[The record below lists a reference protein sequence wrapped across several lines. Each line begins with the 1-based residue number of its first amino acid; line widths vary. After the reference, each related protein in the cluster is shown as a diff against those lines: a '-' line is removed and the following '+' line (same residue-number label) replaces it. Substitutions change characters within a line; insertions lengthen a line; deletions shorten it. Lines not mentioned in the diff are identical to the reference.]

1 MSAQNLT
8 LLTDLY
14 ELTMMQGYFETQE
27 NQTVIFDVFFREN
40 PNKGGYSIM
49 AGVDQVIDY
58 IKNLRFDE
66 EDIAYLRSLHCFT
79 DDFLDYLARQLDR
92 PLAQARGVSALEE
105 IDDRTF
111 FSLACYDESAGQ
123 MSALVKDLLADIFS
137 IGYKN
142 KYLSKK
148 LNMGSEDLLSRTLIN
163 TMCIFDNSYDK
174 TAIKRNLENI
184 RNFSLDG
191 FYNFRLGDVKKK
203 WDEIVVLSNSYDTVI
218 NDYDT
223 MRDFLMFLLEAIP
236 TLVNNLSVVF
246 DEESGFEL
254 FDEKGLRLNKLT
266 TLSVRQEPEED
277 LLYNL
282 VCINP
287 AAVNFYGDWQSMS
300 EQFKDIADS
309 LFVIND
315 MKSAKIS

>member
-1 MSAQNLT
+1 
-8 LLTDLY
+8 
-14 ELTMMQGYFETQE
+14 
-27 NQTVIFDVFFREN
+27 
-40 PNKGGYSIM
+40 
-49 AGVDQVIDY
+49 
-58 IKNLRFDE
+58 
-66 EDIAYLRSLHCFT
+66 
-79 DDFLDYLARQLDR
+79 
-92 PLAQARGVSALEE
+92 
-105 IDDRTF
+105 
-111 FSLACYDESAGQ
+111 

-246 DEESGFEL
+246 DEESGF
-254 FDEKGLRLNKLT
+254 
-266 TLSVRQEPEED
+266 
-277 LLYNL
+277 
-282 VCINP
+282 
-287 AAVNFYGDWQSMS
+287 
-300 EQFKDIADS
+300 
-309 LFVIND
+309 
-315 MKSAKIS
+315 

>member
-1 MSAQNLT
+1 
-8 LLTDLY
+8 
-14 ELTMMQGYFETQE
+14 
-27 NQTVIFDVFFREN
+27 
-40 PNKGGYSIM
+40 
-49 AGVDQVIDY
+49 
-58 IKNLRFDE
+58 
-66 EDIAYLRSLHCFT
+66 
-79 DDFLDYLARQLDR
+79 
-92 PLAQARGVSALEE
+92 
-105 IDDRTF
+105 
-111 FSLACYDESAGQ
+111 
-123 MSALVKDLLADIFS
+123 
-137 IGYKN
+137 
-142 KYLSKK
+142 KK

>member
-1 MSAQNLT
+1 MILKEYPM
-8 LLTDLY
+8 Y
-14 ELTMMQGYFETQE
+14 ELSL
-27 NQTVIFDVFFREN
+27 N
-40 PNKGGYSIM
+40 
-49 AGVDQVIDY
+49 VDKKDG
-58 IKNLRFDE
+58 
-66 EDIAYLRSLHCFT
+66 H
-79 DDFLDYLARQLDR
+79 FLDYLARQLDR

-174 TAIKRNLENI
+174 TAIKRSLENI

>member
-1 MSAQNLT
+1 
-8 LLTDLY
+8 
-14 ELTMMQGYFETQE
+14 
-27 NQTVIFDVFFREN
+27 
-40 PNKGGYSIM
+40 
-49 AGVDQVIDY
+49 
-58 IKNLRFDE
+58 
-66 EDIAYLRSLHCFT
+66 
-79 DDFLDYLARQLDR
+79 
-92 PLAQARGVSALEE
+92 
-105 IDDRTF
+105 
-111 FSLACYDESAGQ
+111 

-236 TLVNNLSVVF
+236 TLVNNLSVV
-246 DEESGFEL
+246 STRKAG
-254 FDEKGLRLNKLT
+254 
-266 TLSVRQEPEED
+266 S
-277 LLYNL
+277 
-282 VCINP
+282 
-287 AAVNFYGDWQSMS
+287 
-300 EQFKDIADS
+300 
-309 LFVIND
+309 
-315 MKSAKIS
+315 

>member
-1 MSAQNLT
+1 
-8 LLTDLY
+8 
-14 ELTMMQGYFETQE
+14 
-27 NQTVIFDVFFREN
+27 
-40 PNKGGYSIM
+40 
-49 AGVDQVIDY
+49 
-58 IKNLRFDE
+58 
-66 EDIAYLRSLHCFT
+66 
-79 DDFLDYLARQLDR
+79 
-92 PLAQARGVSALEE
+92 
-105 IDDRTF
+105 
-111 FSLACYDESAGQ
+111 
-123 MSALVKDLLADIFS
+123 
-137 IGYKN
+137 
-142 KYLSKK
+142 
-148 LNMGSEDLLSRTLIN
+148 MGSEDLLSRTLIN

-218 NDYDT
+218 NNYDT

-282 VCINP
+282 VCKKSCGCKFLRRL
-287 AAVNFYGDWQSMS
+287 AEYVRAVQRHSGQSFCNKRY
-300 EQFKDIADS
+300 EKRENQLTN
-309 LFVIND
+309 LFFVLL
-315 MKSAKIS
+315 

>member
-1 MSAQNLT
+1 M
-8 LLTDLY
+8 Y
-14 ELTMMQGYFETQE
+14 ELSL
-27 NQTVIFDVFFREN
+27 N
-40 PNKGGYSIM
+40 
-49 AGVDQVIDY
+49 VDKKDG
-58 IKNLRFDE
+58 
-66 EDIAYLRSLHCFT
+66 H
-79 DDFLDYLARQLDR
+79 FLDYLARQLDR

-105 IDDRTF
+105 IDDRPF

-123 MSALVKDLLADIFS
+123 MSALVKDLLADILS

-246 DEESGFEL
+246 DEESGVEL
-254 FDEKGLRLNKLT
+254 FEEKGLRLNKLT

-300 EQFKDIADS
+300 
-309 LFVIND
+309 
-315 MKSAKIS
+315 